1 MVTNGQGDALEVKV
15 NGLDM
20 LEDVKRQFL
29 FAPQGL
35 EKAARNAMNHA
46 LNAVRAEG
54 VRTAL
59 DLKRAGDLW
68 LRKRLT
74 VAGWRTALEL
84 RGLPCIGRAMRP
96 RPARP

>member
-35 EKAARNAMNHA
+35 EKAAR
-46 LNAVRAEG
+46 RS
-54 VRTAL
+54 R
-59 DLKRAGDLW
+59 
-68 LRKRLT
+68 
-74 VAGWRTALEL
+74 
-84 RGLPCIGRAMRP
+84 
-96 RPARP
+96 